1 MKKIRTK
8 RKQVDY
14 LQQQKRQKINAN
26 IRDDLLLELDNN
38 IKGFRDIKWIS
49 RSKKFDTIKDVKYE
63 LLNYITDAYYGHLK
77 KHRQN
82 KDYYSLYY
90 KDLEKTM
97 GKKWRNIITIAF
109 DIKYGAKP
117 GSVIKDD
124 GLTYKYRLKKE
135 VMKICDKVF
144 AREYKIHGLI
154 GRDGKKIIS
163 LPEYV
168 VGKINDGELVK
179 KVDSKKYQF
188 RNVVS
193 LSQENIW
200 LMCKMWGDLYKHK
213 RGKKVDV
220 KHWRGVLNALRI
232 EIRDISL
239 SKLERLHQNSLELMS
254 KTSVDI
260 IGEGRTLQL
269 YTEKDSGRLYGD
281 GWLNLQTMP
290 KMMRY
295 IAMGGKGYYEY
306 DMENAHYNIL
316 YQYNRYNRGPGLDT
330 IGSYVKET
338 ERIRKR
344 LGKAVGVDI
353 SLIKKVLI
361 SMVYGASIN
370 TKHRYND
377 KKNIM
382 EDGAIYGDVLE
393 YTKGNRKEADELFD
407 SIATNVIVRG
417 LEKDIQLGF
426 RYIKKSWKTKFAG
439 EKERLYNHANK
450 PIRLY
455 EFRDKKQKWMKK
467 SRGKVL
473 AHFIQGLEAVLLW
486 YIMEE
491 EQQSFIMPHHDGW
504 VSTMNWDT
512 KRLENILNVKSAKL
526 LNDYN
531 GMDGGFKLKLKKVKL
546 GEVMMGDWKDLL
558 LKDKGVGVVS

>member
-1 MKKIRTK
+1 
-8 RKQVDY
+8 
-14 LQQQKRQKINAN
+14 
-26 IRDDLLLELDNN
+26 
-38 IKGFRDIKWIS
+38 
-49 RSKKFDTIKDVKYE
+49 
-63 LLNYITDAYYGHLK
+63 
-77 KHRQN
+77 
-82 KDYYSLYY
+82 
-90 KDLEKTM
+90 
-97 GKKWRNIITIAF
+97 
-109 DIKYGAKP
+109 
-117 GSVIKDD
+117 
-124 GLTYKYRLKKE
+124 
-135 VMKICDKVF
+135 
-144 AREYKIHGLI
+144 
-154 GRDGKKIIS
+154 
-163 LPEYV
+163 
-168 VGKINDGELVK
+168 
-179 KVDSKKYQF
+179 
-188 RNVVS
+188 
-193 LSQENIW
+193 
-200 LMCKMWGDLYKHK
+200 
-213 RGKKVDV
+213 
-220 KHWRGVLNALRI
+220 
-232 EIRDISL
+232 
-239 SKLERLHQNSLELMS
+239 
-254 KTSVDI
+254 
-260 IGEGRTLQL
+260 
-269 YTEKDSGRLYGD
+269 
-281 GWLNLQTMP
+281 
-290 KMMRY
+290 
-295 IAMGGKGYYEY
+295 
-306 DMENAHYNIL
+306 
-316 YQYNRYNRGPGLDT
+316 
-330 IGSYVKET
+330 
-338 ERIRKR
+338 
-344 LGKAVGVDI
+344 
-353 SLIKKVLI
+353 
-361 SMVYGASIN
+361 MVYGASIN